1 MTSVKINKEG
11 EIMKTQPKTLSGFME
26 LFPNEQ
32 VVFDNI
38 KNTII
43 DTYKKLQNEDAVCR
57 KIKSRTTLIGF
68 LKKKI
73 FFEKL
78 YVKRNFL

>member
-1 MTSVKINKEG
+1 MMMRIACEL
-11 EIMKTQPKTLSGFME
+11 TQDFG
-26 LFPNEQ
+26 
-32 VVFDNI
+32 
-38 KNTII
+38 
-43 DTYKKLQNEDAVCR
+43 TYDGLIEDAVCR